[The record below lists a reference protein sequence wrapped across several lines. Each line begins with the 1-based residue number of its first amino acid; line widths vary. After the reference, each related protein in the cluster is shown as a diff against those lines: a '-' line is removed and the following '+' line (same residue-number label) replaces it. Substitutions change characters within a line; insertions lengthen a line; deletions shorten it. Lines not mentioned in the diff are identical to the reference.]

1 MKIDRKFFI
10 FLTIF
15 VLLITAVSFFVIIK
29 PRLKKDPFIESF
41 ETYKALM
48 KPDPVEDFNIVVF
61 TIDTLRADHL
71 PCYGY
76 QGLYTPNIDRLA
88 EEGILFKFTTAQ
100 TPLTLPSHSSI
111 FTGTYPLYHGV
122 RDNGGF
128 YLDDKHDTLAEVL
141 KSSGFATSAFV
152 AAFVL
157 DSRWGLNQGFDHY
170 YDNFDLTK
178 YKTVSLDSVQRRGD
192 EVLVEAMRWID
203 ENRDS
208 KFFSWIHLYDPHM
221 PYDPPEPYKSQ
232 YGGRRFGLYDGEI
245 AYVDQLIGEFRGFLE
260 EKGLQDKTI
269 IVFTGDHGESLG
281 EHKESAHGFF
291 IYDAAIRVPLIIRFP
306 SAKLAGAVI
315 EAQVRSVDIMPTILH
330 MVGADIPETVQG
342 ESLLSLILGN
352 REEDE
357 REAYSETYWPRYHY
371 GWSELRSIRR
381 GRYKFIDAPNPEL
394 YDTSV
399 DPGETENIIGKRATL
414 ANDMK
419 RQIDAL
425 IQKYSSGGIEE
436 AGPKRID
443 SDSLEKLQALGYI
456 GSFRTSSKGTG
467 QALADPKDK
476 IELYNEIKLAQ
487 FLVTEEKTELAIDKI
502 TDVLEKDPSILEA
515 RYILGNIY
523 SKQDRFEKAIEE
535 YKKALEVDPDYYDA
549 IFGLAIVYKNSG
561 QLDEAIVGFK
571 RLIAFDQRDTKP
583 YLHLG
588 GIYESKGELDEAQ
601 KYLESGVR
609 MDPESPV
616 FHNNLGAVYLKKNM
630 LDDAER
636 EIKAAL
642 NIQRHI
648 PLRNAHFN
656 LALLHEAR
664 GEIDLAISEYKKEQ
678 ETVIFNYKPDYNLGL
693 LYAKSKE
700 LDKAITEFQ
709 SCIQKKENFAEAY
722 VFLAKAYMDKG
733 ENYSEAVTLGE
744 KALKLKSEPSV
755 TILAH
760 FVLAD
765 LYNRLGEYDKSR
777 HHVALGREMQEA
789 LSRGKRAP

>member
-1 MKIDRKFFI
+1 MKIDRKFFTFLAI
-10 FLTIF
+10 FLI
-15 VLLITAVSFFVIIK
+15 LLAAVSFFVIIK
-29 PRLKKDPFIESF
+29 PRLKKDPFIEGF

-76 QGLYTPNIDRLA
+76 QGLYAPNIDKLA
-88 EEGILFKFTTAQ
+88 EEGILFKYTTAQ

-141 KSSGFATSAFV
+141 KSNGFATSAFV

-203 ENRDS
+203 EHRNS

-260 EKGLQDKTI
+260 EKGLQGKTI

-330 MVGADIPETVQG
+330 MVGADIPEAVQG
-342 ESLLSLILGN
+342 ESLLSLILGD

-371 GWSELRSIRR
+371 GWSELKSIRR

-399 DPGETENIIGKRATL
+399 DPAETENIIGKKATL

-456 GSFRTSSKGTG
+456 GSFRTSNKKAG

-476 IELYNEIKLAQ
+476 IELYNEIKVAQ
-487 FLVTEEKTELAIDKI
+487 FLVTEEKTELAIEKI
-502 TDVLEKDPSILEA
+502 TDVLQKDPSILEA

-561 QLDEAIVGFK
+561 QLDEAIIGFK

-588 GIYESKGELDEAQ
+588 DIYESKGELDEAQ

-664 GEIDLAISEYKKEQ
+664 GELDLAISEYKKEQ
-678 ETVIFNYKPDYNLGL
+678 ETVIFSYKPDYNLGL

-700 LDKAITEFQ
+700 LDKAIAEFQ
-709 SCIQKKENFAEAY
+709 SCIQKNEKFAEAY

-744 KALKLKSEPSV
+744 KALRLKSEPSA

-789 LSRGKRAP
+789 FSRGKRAP